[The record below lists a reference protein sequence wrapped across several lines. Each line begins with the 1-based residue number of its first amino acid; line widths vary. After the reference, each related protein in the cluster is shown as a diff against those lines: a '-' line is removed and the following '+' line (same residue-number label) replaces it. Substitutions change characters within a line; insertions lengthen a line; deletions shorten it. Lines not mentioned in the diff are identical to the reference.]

1 MQNAEW
7 GLLLLL
13 QIASWYQLHTL
24 LPSWSTLH
32 ICPKFQ
38 WTFEQLKAAYLEVQY
53 FHRRSSKFPV
63 KHFSLLLEW
72 FTPFF
77 NRHYSFYIWD
87 SNFYLSVN
95 IVVLY
100 KFMVR
105 CIQNFRTKVKCEVS
119 LDGKRFKIAI
129 MFSGHWWRSRVERD
143 GFVIV
148 DVKYVICGI
157 FLPSNSSVTKVY
169 AQSTFF
175 PPVCSPHSAFCTQPA
190 FYPQSA
196 VCVLHWP
203 NISDNPVMVASSV
216 TPTIYGLTQYTRIF
230 YWVLLPGVRKTDYSG
245 YFKSC
250 FHQLWLS
257 KAVARRKNCRNP
269 NVLNLCSEMA
279 EA

>member
-53 FHRRSSKFPV
+53 FHRRSFKFPV

-105 CIQNFRTKVKCEVS
+105 CIQNFTTKVKCEVS

-148 DVKYVICGI
+148 DFKDVICGI
-157 FLPSNSSVTKVY
+157 FLPSNSSVTTVY
-169 AQSTFF
+169 AQS
-175 PPVCSPHSAFCTQPA
+175 A
-190 FYPQSA
+190 FYPSLQSSFCILHPA
-196 VCVLHWP
+196 CILPSVCSLHFTLTKYEWQP
-203 NISDNPVMVASSV
+203 CNGSIKCYPYNIWLN
-216 TPTIYGLTQYTRIF
+216 TIYLNF
-230 YWVLLPGVRKTDYSG
+230 LLGAFAWSK
-245 YFKSC
+245 KN
-250 FHQLWLS
+250 WLF
-257 KAVARRKNCRNP
+257 R
-269 NVLNLCSEMA
+269 LF
-279 EA
+279 